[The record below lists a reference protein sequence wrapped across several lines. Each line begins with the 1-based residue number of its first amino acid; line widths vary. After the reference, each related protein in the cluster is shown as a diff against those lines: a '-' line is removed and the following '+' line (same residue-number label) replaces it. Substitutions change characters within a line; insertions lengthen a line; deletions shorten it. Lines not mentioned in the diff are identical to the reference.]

1 MKLKKEVK
9 PPQHSAR
16 QSAPIAYFAP
26 ASSDTWVHTGLN
38 RPQQLKSKT
47 CSVSYLERP
56 SSTRSLRRQIRRIR
70 NHVSE
75 TLLDPVSRR
84 SRHAE
89 DPQEYAKWQIH
100 RRQVLFS
107 ATRSVL
113 RQPLVIPCPITHS
126 HVRSPL
132 KRSCSNS
139 NSFITQLLFKC
150 AVRHS
155 NFEFECSLTSQS
167 HVAL

>member
-1 MKLKKEVK
+1 MTK
-9 PPQHSAR
+9 A
-16 QSAPIAYFAP
+16 
-26 ASSDTWVHTGLN
+26 
-38 RPQQLKSKT
+38 
-47 CSVSYLERP
+47 
-56 SSTRSLRRQIRRIR
+56 
-70 NHVSE
+70 
-75 TLLDPVSRR
+75 
-84 SRHAE
+84 
-89 DPQEYAKWQIH
+89 PQEHAKWQIH

-113 RQPLVIPCPITHS
+113 SQPLVIPCPITHS

-167 HVAL
+167 RVSQRKSNVSFQLVINFFEFSLICIRKFAVRHSNFKFECSLTSHASKKLRYFVSVGH